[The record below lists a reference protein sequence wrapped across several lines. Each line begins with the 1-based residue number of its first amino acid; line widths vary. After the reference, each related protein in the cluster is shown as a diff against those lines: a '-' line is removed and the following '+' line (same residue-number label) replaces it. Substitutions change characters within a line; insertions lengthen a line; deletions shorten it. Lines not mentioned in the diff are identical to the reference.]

1 MQIEHLSEKQAQIL
15 DFVLSDDYALIC
27 DGAVRSGKTT
37 VMVAA
42 FVIWAMERFDRT
54 NFGICGKTVQSAE
67 RNVLQPLQQN
77 ADLPYSMHYKVS
89 TRVLTVRCGGKVNWF
104 YLFGGKDESSYMLIQ
119 GITLAGVLFD
129 EVALMPRS
137 FVEQAMARA
146 IACERPKYWF
156 NCNPESPGHYFYQ
169 EWIKTPRSG
178 VRHLHFLLED
188 NPVLTREMIERTK
201 ALYSGVFYDRYILG
215 EWCLAEGLI
224 YPMFDRARHVTGER
238 GGPGEYYIAI
248 DYGTINPTAMGLWRI
263 ADGGAVM
270 EREYYHDSRAEGRQK
285 TDEEYY
291 RDLEEFA
298 GGTPVK
304 CILIDPSAA
313 SFKECIRRH
322 GRFHVMDANNRV
334 LDGIRFTGALLAAG
348 RLRFHTS
355 CVKTLEEFAA
365 YRWDE
370 DKQEDA
376 PLKEHDHSMDQMRYL
391 CQTLRWSAFRDR
403 QEPEEPEQDDWDE
416 GIDYD
421 TFMIGG

>member
-224 YPMFDRARHVTGER
+224 YPMFDEKCIAVDEPR
-238 GGPGEYYIAI
+238 EYGKYVISM
-248 DYGTINPTAMGLWRI
+248 DYGIQNPTAMGLWGLC
-263 ADGGAVM
+263 DGVWYQVDEFYHSGRESGAQGTDG
-270 EREYYHDSRAEGRQK
+270 EYYE
-285 TDEEYY
+285 
-291 RDLEEFA
+291 DLERLA
-298 GGTPVK
+298 GDLPVRTL
-304 CILIDPSAA
+304 IIDPSAS
-313 SFKECIRRH
+313 SFIALVNQKH
-322 GRFHVMDANNRV
+322 RFSVRKANNDV
-334 LDGIRFTGALLAAG
+334 INGIA
-348 RLRFHTS
+348 HTAS
-355 CVKTLEEFAA
+355 CLQSGVIKVCANCKRTIQEYGL
-365 YRWDE
+365 YMWDDKAKE
-370 DKQEDA
+370 DK
-376 PLKEHDHSMDQMRYL
+376 PLKENDHAMDMTRYFVNTMRI
-391 CQTLRWSAFRDR
+391 W
-403 QEPEEPEQDDWDE
+403 QEKSNYKSLWN
-416 GIDYD
+416 
-421 TFMIGG
+421 